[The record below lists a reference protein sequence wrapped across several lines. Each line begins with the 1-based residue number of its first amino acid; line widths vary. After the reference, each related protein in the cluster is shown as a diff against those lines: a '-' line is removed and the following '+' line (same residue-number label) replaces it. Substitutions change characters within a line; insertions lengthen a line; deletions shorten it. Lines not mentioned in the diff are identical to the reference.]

1 MNNEKRIECTARTLR
16 KLLKN
21 KKELL
26 NAESI
31 ILQTVAIDYIE
42 GVETEPYVTQ
52 KIFEISNLIMH
63 LTDNIK
69 ECQKKLRK

>member
-1 MNNEKRIECTARTLR
+1 MNNQKKIECTAKTLR

-31 ILQTVAIDYIE
+31 ILQTLAIDHME
-42 GVETEPYVTQ
+42 GIETESYVTE